1 MHRRWYVAAVGTF
14 CVPSVLARDDQ
25 LEETMSEP
33 APVDGPSG
41 GHDNER
47 ENQETSE
54 HEYTHEQDE
63 QIGETT
69 GDDGPNADGP
79 TVSFRSCRQVA
90 LTGQFEDG
98 DTIAANTGF
107 YDEAGFGNTIGEF
120 VLTVGEDVDAP
131 IDGTIVFEIDDEQAV
146 TETDFGVLVTG
157 FDFGDT
163 GSIITGVAGPDA
175 MAPSPDFPNP
185 QAEACLEAIRPADID
200 PPQRGRPDTDHSDL
214 AHECEDAVRISSDS
228 DSC

>member
-1 MHRRWYVAAVGTF
+1 
-14 CVPSVLARDDQ
+14 
-25 LEETMSEP
+25 MSEP
-33 APVDGPSG
+33 APVDGPFG

-54 HEYTHEQDE
+54 HEYKHEQDE
-63 QIGETT
+63 QIK
-69 GDDGPNADGP
+69 DHDPKRDAL
-79 TVSFRSCRQVA
+79 TVTFRSCRRVE
-90 LTGQFEDG
+90 LTGRFEDG

-185 QAEACLEAIRPADID
+185 QAADCLEAIRPADID
-200 PPQRGRPDTDHSDL
+200 PPQRDRPDTDQSDPTL
-214 AHECEDAVRISSDS
+214 ELESALDPKRAGPASDVDACSNQNP
-228 DSC
+228 